1 MLRRTVSAARPC
13 DTAGDPMPSP
23 TSPPLPDDT
32 RGRIL
37 AVATAAFA
45 ARGIENVSMREL
57 TAMAGA
63 NVAAVN
69 YHFGSKE
76 GLAEAI
82 FDALAPR
89 LNAMR
94 LRELDGL
101 LQRAAER
108 QLPPDVADIVASF
121 ARPYFDPAHAQEGG
135 LLAQLVL
142 KHRLAPT
149 AMTQRI
155 IARHFDPL
163 AREYIRAFALACPD
177 VAADEWPWRYMF
189 MAGAVVLAA
198 TDGHKTNRIASLTEG
213 RLDGADPTALLAA
226 LSRFVEGGMRY
237 AAPARPHSA

>member
-1 MLRRTVSAARPC
+1 
-13 DTAGDPMPSP
+13 MPSL
-23 TSPPLPDDT
+23 PPPSLPDDT
-32 RGRIL
+32 RSRIL
-37 AVATAAFA
+37 AVATSAFA

-76 GLAEAI
+76 GLAGAI
-82 FDALAPR
+82 FDDLAPR

-94 LRELDGL
+94 LRELDRV
-101 LQRAAER
+101 LQQAAER
-108 QLPPDVADIVASF
+108 QVRPEVADIVASF
-121 ARPYFDPAHAQEGG
+121 ARPYFDSAYAQEGG

-155 IARHFDPL
+155 IARHFDPF
-163 AREYIRAFALACPD
+163 ARKYIRAFALACPD

-189 MAGAVVLAA
+189 MAGAVILAA
-198 TDGHKTNRIASLTEG
+198 TDCRKGNRIVSLTDG
-213 RLDGADPTALLAA
+213 RRDAADPSALLAA
-226 LSRFVEGGMRY
+226 LSRFVEGGMRGT
-237 AAPARPHSA
+237 APSHPSTPDL